1 MKKMTNSKR
10 MELILARLLNYWET
24 EDPRRVGGLT
34 ESQLSLLLSLS
45 EHPGCRV
52 QDTAERLDLTA
63 PTISIGVR
71 RLEKMG
77 LVQRNADPDDSALC
91 ACICRRR
98 VGKLLPRHVLCV
110 QPSWRRCSPRWQ
122 WMSRSRSS
130 RCWRGRFQML
140 IEGTLL

>member
-10 MELILARLLNYWET
+10 MELVLARLRSYWET

-71 RLEKMG
+71 RLENMG
-77 LVQRNADPDDSALC
+77 LVQRDADPDDQRAVCLNLSPQGRKIASKARSLRAAKLETMLSAL
-91 ACICRRR
+91 A
-98 VGKLLPRHVLCV
+98 VDEQESLLE
-110 QPSWRRCSPRWQ
+110 
-122 WMSRSRSS
+122 
-130 RCWRGRFQML
+130 ML
-140 IEGTLL
+140 ERAVPDAD

>member
-10 MELILARLLNYWET
+10 MELVLAELRNYWET

-34 ESQLSLLLSLS
+34 ASQLSLLLSLS

-71 RLEKMG
+71 RLENLG
-77 LVQRNADPDDSALC
+77 LVQRGADPNDQRAVCLYLSPQGRKIASKARSLR
-91 ACICRRR
+91 AA
-98 VGKLLPRHVLCV
+98 KLET
-110 QPSWRRCSPRWQ
+110 
-122 WMSRSRSS
+122 
-130 RCWRGRFQML
+130 ML
-140 IEGTLL
+140 STLTVNEQESLLEMLEKAIPNTD

>member
-10 MELILARLLNYWET
+10 MELVLARLRSYWET

-34 ESQLSLLLSLS
+34 ASQLSLLLSLS

-77 LVQRNADPDDSALC
+77 LVQRGADPDDQRAVCLYLSPQGRRIASKARSLRAAKLETILSALT
-91 ACICRRR
+91 
-98 VGKLLPRHVLCV
+98 VNEQESFLE
-110 QPSWRRCSPRWQ
+110 
-122 WMSRSRSS
+122 
-130 RCWRGRFQML
+130 ML
-140 IEGTLL
+140 ERAIPDAD